1 MKNKKFTLIELLV
14 VVAIIGI
21 LASLLLP
28 SLGSARKKAKMATCK
43 SNLKQLQIA
52 YQLYSDDNDAYY
64 PLEGWHLSWSDKLAP
79 YDGRTV
85 AYSDL
90 YTNTAIKASKS
101 SAGLYACPSDDIQ
114 RLYGTDPDALTLSYA
129 PSYLSGGSG
138 SNPKIY
144 TSSRGIIGDY
154 NFGTVNDVNIGRTSR
169 SMQST
174 QINKSSSTLSTFE
187 YMEEQRCLGR
197 KDKSLIGT
205 GNLNNNPGNI
215 PHEGLS
221 KSNFL
226 FVDGHVE
233 SLSYFQTMQNSN
245 GGMGSAADQT
255 DTMWD
260 AHK

>member
-1 MKNKKFTLIELLV
+1 MQKIKFTLIEILV

-28 SLGSARKKAKMATCK
+28 ALGSAREKAKLATCK
-43 SNLKQLQIA
+43 SNLKQLHIA
-52 YQLYSDDNDAYY
+52 YILYGEDNDNYY

-90 YTNTAIKASKS
+90 YTNAAIKASKS

-114 RLYGTDPDALTLSYA
+114 RFYGTSPDALTLSYA

-144 TSSRGIIGDY
+144 ASSRGIIGDY
-154 NFGTVNDVNIGRTSR
+154 NYGGSIGRISR
-169 SMQST
+169 SMKASE
-174 QINKSSSTLSTFE
+174 INSASSTLSTFE

-205 GNLNNNPGNI
+205 GSLNNNPGNI
-215 PHEGLS
+215 PHEGLI

-226 FVDGHVE
+226 FVDGHAE
-233 SLSYFQTMQNSN
+233 SLSYFQTMQNTN
-245 GGMGSAADQT
+245 GGMGSASNQIG
-255 DTMWD
+255 TMWD